1 MERPQVVL
9 NGPARAA
16 NLCGWATRPEKA
28 KPEQPNPAA
37 RRMHPLYSGTVPD
50 CPNEMTDTEFDV
62 LDELYFVQSYGALH
76 GQLQISEEALRET
89 LVQLA
94 RKGWV
99 KVLRSHDDEAEPEE
113 AYRAESYANY
123 YFLATKAG
131 LLAHNSR

>member
-9 NGPARAA
+9 NHPAGAA

-37 RRMHPLYSGTVPD
+37 RRMHPLYYGTVPLFL
-50 CPNEMTDTEFDV
+50 NEMTDNEFDV

-94 RKGWV
+94 AVAR
-99 KVLRSHDDEAEPEE
+99 
-113 AYRAESYANY
+113 
-123 YFLATKAG
+123 
-131 LLAHNSR
+131 

>member
-1 MERPQVVL
+1 
-9 NGPARAA
+9 
-16 NLCGWATRPEKA
+16 
-28 KPEQPNPAA
+28 
-37 RRMHPLYSGTVPD
+37 MHPLYYGTAPD
-50 CPNEMTDTEFDV
+50 SLKEMTDTEFDV
-62 LDELYFVQSYGALH
+62 LDELYFVQSYGVLH

-99 KVLRSHDDEAEPEE
+99 KVLRSHDEEVEPEE
-113 AYRAESYANY
+113 AHRTERYANY